1 MANNFSK
8 NTENVVDYA
17 TKLAYYTGGLI
28 KPEHLLVAILAQD
41 KAIAERMGAR
51 GVTKEYVLKFIDNRS
66 YFYTS
71 IGVSEAAAEVLTMAR
86 RVAAQSDFAFVEPI
100 HIMIAI
106 LRLDSRARNIIIS
119 RQINPDT
126 LAREFEQDLRLFGQD
141 KAGDDAAPGKKD
153 EYEIDDE
160 EGDGDDDP
168 MNIEGLFKN
177 LYDRASQGGQ
187 AEPKKKKNASK
198 GGKLEEALEGLGE
211 DLTEKAKKNK
221 LDPVIGRKDEI
232 ERIIQIL
239 SRRTKNNPVL
249 IGEPGVG
256 KTAIVEGLAQAIVD
270 GDVPETLKNKR
281 IFTLDITNVVAG
293 TKYRGEFEEK
303 LKNAIGAIKEAG
315 DVIVFIDEIHMIVGA
330 GSGGDSKMDAANILK
345 PMLARGEMQVVG
357 ATTLEEYRKYI
368 EKDAALERRFQP
380 IIVDPPSVEDTITI
394 LKGLRSKYE
403 EHHKLKITDEALT
416 AAAELSDRYIS
427 DRYLPDKAIDLIDEA
442 ASRKRMLNFTAPDS
456 INEMEG
462 KIAELDQKEKDAAEH
477 FNYEKAAKYKQEKEQ
492 LLLKLSKTKIN
503 WSSEVH
509 GTELE
514 INGQDIAEIVSKWT
528 GIPVVRLTEAEAD
541 RLLNLENELA
551 KRVVGQRE
559 AISALAR
566 AIRRARAGLG
576 DPKRP
581 IGSFIFMGPTGVG
594 KTELC
599 KALAETMFGNE
610 NNIVRIDMSEYMDK
624 ISVSKLTGS
633 APGYV
638 GYEEGGQL
646 TEKIR
651 RKPYSVVL
659 FDEIEKAHP
668 DVFNILL
675 QILDDG
681 RLTDSHGRT
690 VSFKNTIIIMT
701 SNIGSN
707 VGKGMKK
714 IGFGSVDEYEDER
727 EKQIEALRSVMRPEF
742 INRLDDIIVFHSLTS
757 ENMGEIAEIMLSSL
771 SKRLESKNI
780 RIVLTEEAKKFIIKK
795 GTNVEYGARPLRRTV
810 ERLLEDALSEKLL
823 LGEIAI
829 GDTVTVDYDGS
840 NALTFTKDTGSV

>member
-1 MANNFSK
+1 MFSHFS
-8 NTENVVDYA
+8 NEAEAVLDYA
-17 TKLAYYTGGLI
+17 TKLASKSGGLI
-28 KPEHLLVAILAQD
+28 TSEHLLAGILAVDKKLADKMFALGVSSKYVLGFIDISGVRSNTIQVTKNASAIFSIAQTIAQETGADAVYPLHMLMAILKMRCRANSIISSQH
-41 KAIAERMGAR
+41 
-51 GVTKEYVLKFIDNRS
+51 IDP
-66 YFYTS
+66 
-71 IGVSEAAAEVLTMAR
+71 EVLFKELA
-86 RVAAQSDFAFVEPI
+86 E
-100 HIMIAI
+100 
-106 LRLDSRARNIIIS
+106 
-119 RQINPDT
+119 DT
-126 LAREFEQDLRLFGQD
+126 LKSKKAEKPTQERED
-141 KAGDDAAPGKKD
+141 K
-153 EYEIDDE
+153 EEEIDDW
-160 EGDGDDDP
+160 DDVFGGFLKDAFQKLAG
-168 MNIEGLFKN
+168 MNNESDDEV
-177 LYDRASQGGQ
+177 DRKS
-187 AEPKKKKNASK
+187 PKKNHRENKT
-198 GGKLEEALEGLGE
+198 EEALEGLGE
-211 DLTEKAKKNK
+211 DLTQKAKADK
-221 LDPVIGRKDEI
+221 LDPVIGRKNEI

-256 KTAIVEGLAQAIVD
+256 KTAIVEGLAQAIVS
-270 GDVPETLKNKR
+270 GNVPETLKNKR
-281 IFTLDITNVVAG
+281 IFTLDIGSVVAG
-293 TKYRGEFEEK
+293 TKYRGEFEER
-303 LKNAIGAIKEAG
+303 LKNAINTIKEAG
-315 DVIVFIDEIHMIVGA
+315 DIIVFIDEIHMIVGA
-330 GSGGDSKMDAANILK
+330 GAGSESTMDAANILK
-345 PMLARGEMQVVG
+345 PMLARGELQVVG
-357 ATTLEEYRKYI
+357 ATTLDEYRKNI

-394 LKGLRSKYE
+394 LKGLRAKYE
-403 EHHKLKITDEALT
+403 EHHKVRITDEALK

-456 INEMEG
+456 INVMES
-462 KIAELDQKEKDAAEH
+462 KIAALAQEISDRVAHEDFET
-477 FNYEKAAKYKQEKEQ
+477 AAKLKKEREE
-492 LLLKLSKTKIN
+492 LLTKLSKSKLN
-503 WSSEVH
+503 WSSSVSQFD
-509 GTELE
+509 LE
-514 INGQDIAEIVSKWT
+514 INEQDIAEIVSKWT
-528 GIPVVRLTEAEAD
+528 GVPVVRLTEAEAD
-541 RLLNLENELA
+541 RLMNLEKELE

-594 KTELC
+594 KTELS
-599 KALAETMFGNE
+599 KALAEAMFGDE

-624 ISVSKLTGS
+624 IAVSKLTGS

-668 DVFNILL
+668 DVFNVLL

-701 SNIGSN
+701 SNLGSES
-707 VGKGMKK
+707 VKGRKHF
-714 IGFGSVDEYEDER
+714 GFGGVDDYEDER
-727 EKQIEALRSVMRPEF
+727 EKQIDALKSVMRPEF
-742 INRLDDIIVFHSLTS
+742 INRLDDIIVFHSLTE
-757 ENMGEIAEIMLSSL
+757 ENISEIAEIMLAGL

-780 RIVLTEEAKKFIIKK
+780 RIVLTEAAKKFIIKK

-829 GDTVTVDYDGS
+829 GDQVTVDYTEGD
-840 NALTFTKDTGSV
+840 ALTFTKENGTV

>member
-1 MANNFSK
+1 
-8 NTENVVDYA
+8 
-17 TKLAYYTGGLI
+17 
-28 KPEHLLVAILAQD
+28 
-41 KAIAERMGAR
+41 
-51 GVTKEYVLKFIDNRS
+51 
-66 YFYTS
+66 
-71 IGVSEAAAEVLTMAR
+71 
-86 RVAAQSDFAFVEPI
+86 
-100 HIMIAI
+100 
-106 LRLDSRARNIIIS
+106 
-119 RQINPDT
+119 
-126 LAREFEQDLRLFGQD
+126 
-141 KAGDDAAPGKKD
+141 
-153 EYEIDDE
+153 
-160 EGDGDDDP
+160 
-168 MNIEGLFKN
+168 
-177 LYDRASQGGQ
+177 
-187 AEPKKKKNASK
+187 
-198 GGKLEEALEGLGE
+198 
-211 DLTEKAKKNK
+211 
-221 LDPVIGRKDEI
+221 
-232 ERIIQIL
+232 
-239 SRRTKNNPVL
+239 

-462 KIAELDQKEKDAAEH
+462 KIAELDEKEKDAAEH

>member
-1 MANNFSK
+1 MFYNFS
-8 NTENVVDYA
+8 NEAEQVVEYA
-17 TKLAYYTGGLI
+17 TKIASRSGGLI
-28 KPEHLLVAILAQD
+28 ATEHLLAGVLYVDNALADKMKAYGMPVEGVVRFIDTNHPLVSRIRISNNAGRVFRLAQML
-41 KAIAERMGAR
+41 AER
-51 GVTKEYVLKFIDNRS
+51 LN
-66 YFYTS
+66 
-71 IGVSEAAAEVLTMAR
+71 
-86 RVAAQSDFAFVEPI
+86 SDKVYPL
-100 HIMIAI
+100 HIFLAI
-106 LRLDSRARNIIIS
+106 LRTPCRACSIIESFNIAPSTLFAELAGQEAQADRSAPRDSDENEDDIFAGMERFFRSIADQDGKMEKEDAPRTNRN
-119 RQINPDT
+119 
-126 LAREFEQDLRLFGQD
+126 
-141 KAGDDAAPGKKD
+141 GKKESD
-153 EYEIDDE
+153 
-160 EGDGDDDP
+160 
-168 MNIEGLFKN
+168 
-177 LYDRASQGGQ
+177 
-187 AEPKKKKNASK
+187 
-198 GGKLEEALEGLGE
+198 LEEALKGIGE
-211 DLTEKAKKNK
+211 DLTAKARADK
-221 LDPVIGRKDEI
+221 LDPVIGRKNEI

-256 KTAIVEGLAQAIVD
+256 KTAIVEGLAQAIIS
-270 GDVPETLKNKR
+270 GNVPETLKDKR
-281 IFTLDITNVVAG
+281 IFTLDISSVVAG

-315 DVIVFIDEIHMIVGA
+315 DVIIFIDEIHMIVGA
-330 GSGGDSKMDAANILK
+330 GAGSESSMDAANILK
-345 PMLARGEMQVVG
+345 PMLARGELQVVG
-357 ATTLEEYRKYI
+357 ATTLDEYRKNI

-380 IIVDPPSVEDTITI
+380 IMVDPPTVEDTITI
-394 LKGLRSKYE
+394 LKGLRNKYE
-403 EHHKLKITDEALT
+403 QHHKVKITDESL
-416 AAAELSDRYIS
+416 AAAAVLSDRYIS

-442 ASRKRMLNFTAPDS
+442 ASRKIMLNFTAPDS
-456 INEMEG
+456 INALEN
-462 KIAELDQKEKDAAEH
+462 KIAALEAQIKERVSHEDFDAASALKKEKE
-477 FNYEKAAKYKQEKEQ
+477 E
-492 LLLKLSKTKIN
+492 LIMKLSKSKLN
-503 WSSEVH
+503 WSSEVNTSELVI
-509 GTELE
+509 TE
-514 INGQDIAEIVSKWT
+514 QDIAEIVSKWT
-528 GIPVVRLTEAEAD
+528 RIPVVKLTEAEASK
-541 RLLNLENELA
+541 LMNLEKELS
-551 KRVVGQRE
+551 KRVVGQEE

-566 AIRRARAGLG
+566 SIRRARAGLG

-599 KALAETMFGNE
+599 KALAETMFGDE

-668 DVFNILL
+668 DVYNLLL

-701 SNIGSN
+701 SNIGAN
-707 VGKGMKK
+707 VGKQTKHL
-714 IGFGSVDEYEDER
+714 GFGTSDEYENER
-727 EKQIEALRSVMRPEF
+727 EKHIEALRSIMRPEF
-742 INRLDDIIVFHSLTS
+742 INRLDDIIVFHSLTE
-757 ENMGEIAEIMLSSL
+757 ENISQISEIMLSSL
-771 SKRLESKNI
+771 QKRLDDKNI

-829 GDTVTVDYDGS
+829 GDTVTVDYEGGEE
-840 NALTFTKDTGSV
+840 LTFRKSA

>member
-1 MANNFSK
+1 
-8 NTENVVDYA
+8 
-17 TKLAYYTGGLI
+17 
-28 KPEHLLVAILAQD
+28 
-41 KAIAERMGAR
+41 
-51 GVTKEYVLKFIDNRS
+51 
-66 YFYTS
+66 
-71 IGVSEAAAEVLTMAR
+71 
-86 RVAAQSDFAFVEPI
+86 
-100 HIMIAI
+100 
-106 LRLDSRARNIIIS
+106 
-119 RQINPDT
+119 
-126 LAREFEQDLRLFGQD
+126 
-141 KAGDDAAPGKKD
+141 
-153 EYEIDDE
+153 
-160 EGDGDDDP
+160 
-168 MNIEGLFKN
+168 
-177 LYDRASQGGQ
+177 
-187 AEPKKKKNASK
+187 
-198 GGKLEEALEGLGE
+198 
-211 DLTEKAKKNK
+211 
-221 LDPVIGRKDEI
+221 
-232 ERIIQIL
+232 
-239 SRRTKNNPVL
+239 
-249 IGEPGVG
+249 
-256 KTAIVEGLAQAIVD
+256 GLAQAIVE
-270 GDVPETLKNKR
+270 GKVPETLKNKR
-281 IFTLDITNVVAG
+281 IFTLDITGVVAG
-293 TKYRGEFEEK
+293 TKYRGEFEER
-303 LKNAIGAIKEAG
+303 LKNAIDAIKEAG

-330 GSGGDSKMDAANILK
+330 GAGADSKIDAANILK
-345 PMLARGEMQVVG
+345 PMLARGELQVVG
-357 ATTLEEYRKYI
+357 ATTLDEYRKYI

-380 IIVDPPSVEDTITI
+380 IIVDPPSVEDTVTI

-442 ASRKRMLNFTAPDS
+442 ASRKRMLNFTAPQS
-456 INEMEG
+456 ISEMEG
-462 KIAELDQKEKDAAEH
+462 KIAELDKLETDAAMSGD
-477 FNYEKAAKYKQEKEQ
+477 YKTASEYRQQKEQ
-492 LLLKLSKTKIN
+492 LLLKVSKSKID
-503 WSSEVH
+503 WTSEVH
-509 GTELE
+509 GTTLE
-514 INGQDIAEIVSKWT
+514 INEQDVAEIVSKWT

-541 RLLNLENELA
+541 RLMNLEKELE

-559 AISALAR
+559 AISALSR

-624 ISVSKLTGS
+624 IAVSKLTGS

-701 SNIGSN
+701 SNIGS
-707 VGKGMKK
+707 GAQKGMKK
-714 IGFGSVDEYEDER
+714 VGFGTVDEYEDER

-757 ENMGEIAEIMLSSL
+757 ENLGEIAEIMLASL
-771 SKRLESKNI
+771 AKRLESKNI

-810 ERLLEDALSEKLL
+810 ERLLEDTLSEKLL

-829 GDTVTVDYDGS
+829 GDTVKVDYDGAE
-840 NALTFTKDTGSV
+840 ALTFTKE

>member
-8 NTENVVDYA
+8 ETENVVDYA

-28 KPEHLLVAILAQD
+28 KPDHLLVAILAQD
-41 KAIAERMGAR
+41 KAISERMAAR
-51 GVTKEYVLKFIDNRS
+51 GVTKEYVLKFIENRS
-66 YFYTS
+66 YFFTS
-71 IGVSEAAAEVLTMAR
+71 IGVSEGAAEVLTLAR
-86 RVAAQSDFAFVEPI
+86 NIAAHQGYALVEPI
-100 HIMIAI
+100 HIMIAL

-126 LAREFEQDLRLFGQD
+126 LAREFEEDVDTFDPD
-141 KAGDDAAPGKKD
+141 KSDAQTTQSAND
-153 EYEIDDE
+153 EFDDDE
-160 EGDGDDDP
+160 EDDENDP

-177 LYDRASQGGQ
+177 LYDKAAQNGSS
-187 AEPKKKKNASK
+187 EPKKKKDARK

-293 TKYRGEFEEK
+293 TKYRGEFEER
-303 LKNAIGAIKEAG
+303 LKNAIVAIKEAG

-330 GSGGDSKMDAANILK
+330 GAGGDSKMDAANILK

-403 EHHKLKITDEALT
+403 EHHKLKITDEALS

-541 RLLNLENELA
+541 RLLNLEKELS

-714 IGFGSVDEYEDER
+714 VGFGTVDEYEDER

-742 INRLDDIIVFHSLTS
+742 INRLDDIVVFHSLTS
-757 ENMGEIAEIMLSSL
+757 ENMAEIAEIMLTSL

-840 NALTFTKDTGSV
+840 DALTFTKDTGSV